1 MKLYIQFDETLM
13 NTPARTTEIWDTI
26 LKLEKDGLCRA
37 RAYEGTKAYYATS
50 NLSGM
55 VVSGINNCCWTWEP
69 PEVFP
74 EFLLITAQEYLYG
87 LFDYTK

>member
-26 LKLEKDGLCRA
+26 VKLGKDGLCKVYE
-37 RAYEGTKAYYATS
+37 YEGTKAYYATS

-55 VVSGINNCCWTWEP
+55 VVSAINSSHWTWEP
-69 PEVFP
+69 PEVYP
-74 EFLLITAQEYLYG
+74 EYLLITAQEYLYG